1 MKKLFACFALLFGL
15 SSVAHAADTPVDLVR
30 DTSRQALEMLSKD
43 NGKNSAKVREQL
55 INMVTPKFDF
65 QRMTALA
72 VGKDWRA
79 ATPAQKQQLAKEF
92 ETLLVG
98 TYSATMTRFKNA
110 QIEIKPNVLLNNEGR
125 EAVVKSEVT
134 LPGSAEKK
142 PINVDYTLYKTP
154 QGWKVFN
161 VTVEGGSLVTIY
173 RNQFGEQVRKSGID
187 GLIKSLQDKN
197 SGAKAA

>member
-1 MKKLFACFALLFGL
+1 MKKFFSCIALMLGL
-15 SSVAHAADTPVDLVR
+15 ISPAMASDDGALNLIR
-30 DTSRQALEMLSKD
+30 DTSRQALETLKKED
-43 NGKNSAKVREQL
+43 GKNTGKIREQL
-55 INMVTPKFDF
+55 VTMVTPKFDF

-79 ATPAQKQQLAKEF
+79 ATPAQKELLAREF
-92 ETLLVG
+92 QTLLVG

-110 QIEIKPNVLLNNEGR
+110 QIEVKPTVQFNNEGR

-134 LPGSAEKK
+134 LPGGNAERK

-161 VTVEGGSLVTIY
+161 VSVEGGSLVTIY

-187 GLIKSLQDKN
+187 GLIKSLQEKN
-197 SGAKAA
+197 GRKV